1 MLIPYCQQK
10 SCIFA
15 KIFILFFGKTA
26 RKLSVETNEIIKHRR
41 KELGLTLQ
49 QVADIVGV
57 SKSTILRYETKEIS
71 SMTANVLPPLAKAL
85 NCTESYL
92 LGLTKNP
99 NEFEQTLQLSLDETA
114 LLNWYRKVPI
124 EIQNAVKVI
133 LSNCAK
139 QL

>member
-1 MLIPYCQQK
+1 M
-10 SCIFA
+10 
-15 KIFILFFGKTA
+15 
-26 RKLSVETNEIIKHRR
+26 ETNEIIKHRR

-114 LLNWYRKVPI
+114 LLNWYRKVPT

-133 LSNCAK
+133 LSNYAK

>member
-1 MLIPYCQQK
+1 
-10 SCIFA
+10 
-15 KIFILFFGKTA
+15 
-26 RKLSVETNEIIKHRR
+26 
-41 KELGLTLQ
+41 
-49 QVADIVGV
+49 
-57 SKSTILRYETKEIS
+57 
-71 SMTANVLPPLAKAL
+71 MTANVLPPLAKAL

-114 LLNWYRKVPI
+114 LLNWYRKVPT

-133 LSNCAK
+133 LSNYAK